1 MPETEEKTD
10 LDFDDLAVAEN
21 YDRELVPR
29 MFDPW
34 ADMLLDR
41 AELRDSM
48 AVLDLACGSGIVMR
62 KLLQRLDGSSRI
74 IAADISAAMLE
85 QAKKHARNAPN
96 VEFVVTPAE
105 PLSIPDASVDLVIC
119 QQGFQFFPDGDAA
132 AREMHRV
139 LRPGG
144 RVAIATWCEMDRCT
158 IFGAMQRA
166 LITTG
171 CTEAAQKQA
180 VPFNFMPRE
189 RLEGHFAAAGF
200 ADIAIDEPERDFV
213 VPGGMEGML
222 AFMYSTPIAAFLK
235 ELPDEQRQS
244 LHREMEKEFSAMQH
258 NGATVGKL
266 VAHFLFA
273 RKPG

>member
-1 MPETEEKTD
+1 MPGTEEKTTI
-10 LDFDDLAVAEN
+10 DFGDLAVAEN

-41 AELRDSM
+41 IELRDGM
-48 AVLDLACGSGIVMR
+48 VVLDIACGSGIVTR
-62 KLLQRLDGSSRI
+62 KLLQRLDASSHV

-85 QAKKHARNAPN
+85 QAKKHTRDSAN
-96 VEFVVTPAE
+96 VEFVITPAE

-144 RVAIATWCEMDRCT
+144 RVVIATWCELDRCT

-189 RLEGHFAAAGF
+189 RLEKHFAAAGF

-213 VPGGMEGML
+213 IPGGMKGML
-222 AFMYSTPIAAFLK
+222 EFMYATPVAGFLND
-235 ELPDEQRQS
+235 LPDEQRQR

-273 RKPG
+273 RRPD